1 MTPAPSARTP
11 VHDRALLL
19 GEKRNAVLALDE
31 VHRYGRDSFDDPD
44 YVALYGLRP
53 ADWYARGVRVLGRTA
68 VECTRDA
75 LAEAIAH
82 DVAGLAARAG
92 AVAGTVVVDPF
103 AGSANTLWWIARRV
117 ATRRAYGFEQDPGV
131 YALTRTNL
139 ALLGAELSLARSDH
153 EAGLASL
160 RLAHDELL
168 IVFVA
173 PPWGDALHP
182 SSGLDLRAT
191 TPPVSAIVELVAR
204 TFPAHRVLVAT
215 QVHERVVRDSL
226 EELVARFDW
235 SARTTYELDAAGRNH
250 GLLLG
255 TLGWRP

>member
-1 MTPAPSARTP
+1 MTPALSARTP

-19 GEKRNAVLALDE
+19 GDKRNAVLALDE

-68 VECTRDA
+68 VECTRDR
-75 LAEAIAH
+75 LADAIAR
-82 DVAGLAARAG
+82 DVADLAARART
-92 AVAGTVVVDPF
+92 VAGCVVVDPF
-103 AGSANTLWWIARRV
+103 AGSANTLWWIARHV
-117 ATRRAYGFEQDPGV
+117 APRQAHGFEQDPRV
-131 YALTRTNL
+131 YELTCNNL
-139 ALLGAELSLARSDH
+139 AILGDPLVLAHADH

-160 RLAHDELL
+160 RIAQDELA

-173 PPWGDALHP
+173 PPWGDALRP
-182 SSGLDLRAT
+182 DSGLDLRAT
-191 TPPVSAIVELVAR
+191 TPAVCAVVELVAR
-204 TFPAHRVLVAT
+204 TFPAHRIVVAT
-215 QVHERVVRDSL
+215 QIHEKIVRDSL
-226 EELVARFDW
+226 DELAARFDW
-235 SARTTYELDAAGRNH
+235 STHTTYDLDAPGRNH